1 MSSKAAQARFRALQD
16 LGCICCLLECVG
28 YQPPDIH
35 HIVDKGYREHSGG
48 DMATIPLC
56 PFHHRGVVPDGMT
69 TADAIY
75 RLGPS
80 LALNKKLFNATYG
93 GERHL
98 LEHVNAQIALRTKLK
113 EAV

>member
-28 YQPPDIH
+28 WMAPDIH

-48 DMATIPLC
+48 DMATLPLC
-56 PFHHRGVVPDGMT
+56 PWHHRGLTPEGMT
-69 TADAIY
+69 TAYAIQ

-80 LALNKKLFNATYG
+80 LKLDKKQFNRTYG
-93 GERHL
+93 GERRL
-98 LEHVNAQIALRTKLK
+98 LELVNAQLDMRKTA
-113 EAV
+113 